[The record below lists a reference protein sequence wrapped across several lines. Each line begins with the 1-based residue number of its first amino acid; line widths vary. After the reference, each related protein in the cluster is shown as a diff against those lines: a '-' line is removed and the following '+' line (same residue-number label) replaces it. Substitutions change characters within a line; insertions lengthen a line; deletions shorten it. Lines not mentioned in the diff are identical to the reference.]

1 MKRNIYTF
9 LLAVIFTAYNAQ
21 DLGKISIRTANTTI
35 PKFIASLNGVRL
47 NNDYTNTIS
56 FNYLDDYSYRVKLLL
71 SGSSTV
77 LNYTLSSEPKY
88 LSKYVVTKDNFGNYN
103 IILESKSLMLDEE
116 VAPQTTPS
124 VPTNT
129 IQPVAT
135 PKVGLTPASNEPAVK
150 PAPTTTFAPPPGG
163 LSGTTT
169 AVTNTITAMTAQ
181 DFNDRCDAVKKES
194 FDDDKLKRAKQVFDE
209 EYFTTSQVIT
219 VVKLFSFDDKKLAFA
234 KYAYNK
240 TIDKKNY
247 YKVNDALTFTRSKNE
262 LSEYIKKQP
271 K

>member
-1 MKRNIYTF
+1 M
-9 LLAVIFTAYNAQ
+9 VFTAYNAQ
-21 DLGKISIRTANTTI
+21 DLGKIAIRTANSTI

-47 NNDYTNTIS
+47 NNDYANTIS

-129 IQPVAT
+129 VQPVVTNTIQPVAT

-150 PAPTTTFAPPPGG
+150 PAPTTTYAPPPGG

-169 AVTNTITAMTAQ
+169 AVTNTIVVMTQQ
-181 DFNDRCDAVKKES
+181 DFNDRCEAVKKES

-219 VVKLFSFDDKKLAFA
+219 VTKLFSFDDKKLAFA

-240 TIDKKNY
+240 TVDKKNY
-247 YKVNDALTFTRSKNE
+247 YKVNDVLTFTRSKNE